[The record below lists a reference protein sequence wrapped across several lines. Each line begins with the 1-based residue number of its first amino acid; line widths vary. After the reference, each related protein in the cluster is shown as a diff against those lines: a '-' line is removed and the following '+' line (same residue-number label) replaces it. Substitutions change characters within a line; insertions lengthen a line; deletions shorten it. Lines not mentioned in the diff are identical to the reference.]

1 MNRNGQSLSNQ
12 AKTVEEEKEIGSTN
26 QPEILENNSPD
37 HRTIHFVE
45 VPALKSEHN
54 ITQMSKQLRK
64 TPDGNVSEKKVVE
77 KSSTAVEKSSTAVE
91 KSSTAVE
98 KSSTAVEKSST
109 AVEKS
114 STAVEKFNEKAFQ
127 SVHNIDQ
134 NTTQQRKAAEK
145 EVVNKNVLV
154 PDEKKPAGIEGDS
167 NEEYFNDTDYFN
179 ETDFKSAHNISQKPG
194 KLFVEPM
201 VYGEIAGKLVE
212 LADVGG
218 ELNRMNHE
226 SEPSEME
233 KAAAPEKHSI
243 LWTNHVAVLLPKTKS
258 NGTEKNDVKNSKQV
272 KVAGAR

>member
-1 MNRNGQSLSNQ
+1 M
-12 AKTVEEEKEIGSTN
+12 
-26 QPEILENNSPD
+26 ENNSPD

-134 NTTQQRKAAEK
+134 NTTQQEK
-145 EVVNKNVLV
+145 VSENENVNKNVLV
-154 PDEKKPAGIEGDS
+154 PAEKKLAGIGGDS

-179 ETDFKSAHNISQKPG
+179 ETDFKSAHNINQKSG
-194 KLFVEPM
+194 NLFGELM
-201 VYGEIAGKLVE
+201 VYGDIAGKPVE
-212 LADVGG
+212 LAVG
-218 ELNRMNHE
+218 ENLNRMNHE
-226 SEPSEME
+226 SKPSEPE
-233 KAAAPEKHSI
+233 KAAAPEEHSI

-258 NGTEKNDVKNSKQV
+258 NSTEKLDVNNSKQV
-272 KVAGAR
+272 KVASAR

>member
-64 TPDGNVSEKKVVE
+64 TPDGNVSEKKV
-77 KSSTAVEKSSTAVE
+77 VEKSSTAVE

-226 SEPSEME
+226 SEPSEKE
-233 KAAAPEKHSI
+233 KAAAPEEHSI

-258 NGTEKNDVKNSKQV
+258 NSTEKLDVNNSKQV
-272 KVAGAR
+272 KVASAR